1 MLEENPMYS
10 PIPKMSLA
18 TKGRKSISHLQKM
31 KEAGTPIV
39 QMCTA
44 GRDPYWVMA
53 AEMAGCDIH
62 RLAPCIVSDGTMDY
76 NIANAVTNISANRK
90 FAPYIHVNVYV
101 ESAAYANKDDA
112 VRNGARYMSAGA
124 DSLLTEGVSNEMVRH
139 MSDNFIVL
147 YGHVG
152 AISGWQ
158 TLRWGVY
165 KRLGKTAEEAMR
177 IFKQAYEYQENGM
190 LAMSIELTSFEV
202 TTAIA
207 KKLRVPVIAIAAS
220 GGADGYEMVDGDIFD
235 MMSSPATH
243 AKSYANF
250 FKWASDA
257 YGAWANDVR
266 TGAYPEDKH
275 GFHMDEKELE
285 RFTDMVDK
293 F

>member
-1 MLEENPMYS
+1 MLEDNPMYS

-18 TKGRKSISHLQKM
+18 TRGRKSISHLQKM
-31 KEAGTPIV
+31 KDEGKPIV

-62 RLAPCIVSDGTMDY
+62 RLAPCIISEGMDY
-76 NIANAVTNISANRK
+76 NVEHAVTNIKVNRQ
-90 FAPYIHVNVYV
+90 FARFIHVNVYM
-101 ESAAYANKDDA
+101 EALSYASKDDA
-112 VRNGARYMSAGA
+112 VRNGVRYMSAGA
-124 DSLLTEGVSNEMVRH
+124 DSLLAEGISNDMCRH
-139 MSDNFIVL
+139 MSDNFLVL

-165 KRLGKTAEEAMR
+165 KRLGKTAEDGMR
-177 IFKQAYEYQENGM
+177 VFRQAYEYQENGM
-190 LAMSIELTSFEV
+190 LAMSIELTPFEV
-202 TTAIA
+202 TAAVA

-235 MMSSPATH
+235 MMASPATH

-266 TGAYPEDKH
+266 TGAYPEDRH

-285 RFTDMVDK
+285 KFTDLVDK